1 MNSRYP
7 LVPYQGHSLVPYQKQ
22 INQTIPKLNKIP
34 TYKTPIHKT
43 SSYSDREKIKRGL
56 GKLKYDSPMTKSEMI
71 NTFIINSPLM
81 LAKKKKKGINESYM
95 SPMMKAHSTLEMLKQ
110 KPTSS
115 AEFNSPTMIGV
126 PKSLKPPKQQTTSAI
141 LKRSVK
147 PPIGRDMDVM
157 KKNIE
162 NAPKKKRKTG
172 IKLLVAS
179 VLEQEFGKSAQNTF
193 AKTSAANRVR
203 QDQHKPTTKMARSN
217 LRTPSNIEDVPAEK
231 VMRPPRWSSKKA

>member
-7 LVPYQGHSLVPYQKQ
+7 LVPYQKQ

-34 TYKTPIHKT
+34 IHKT
-43 SSYSDREKIKRGL
+43 SSYSNREKIKRGL

-71 NTFIINSPLM
+71 NTFIINSPFM

-95 SPMMKAHSTLEMLKQ
+95 SPMMKAHSTLDMLKQ
-110 KPTSS
+110 KPKSS
-115 AEFNSPTMIGV
+115 VEFKSDTLIGV
-126 PKSLKPPKQQTTSAI
+126 PKTLKPPKQQTTAAI

-179 VLEQEFGKSAQNTF
+179 ILEQEFGSKSAQNTF
-193 AKTSAANRVR
+193 AKTSAANRVK
-203 QDQHKPTTKMARSN
+203 QDQHKPTIKMARSN
-217 LRTPSNIEDVPAEK
+217 LRTPINTIDIPSSK
-231 VMRPPRWSSKKA
+231 VIPVKPITWSSKKA